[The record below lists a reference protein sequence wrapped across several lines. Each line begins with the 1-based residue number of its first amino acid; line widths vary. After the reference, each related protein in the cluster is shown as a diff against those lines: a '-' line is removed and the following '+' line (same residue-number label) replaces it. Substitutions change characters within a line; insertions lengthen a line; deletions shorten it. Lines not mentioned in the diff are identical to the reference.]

1 MLGAVTPRDSTAG
14 PSPDAA
20 VPRPRAAAAAATPG
34 ALTRRQ
40 ARRRIV
46 FTCAALAALLHTC
59 AVAWT
64 WASYG
69 PGVRGS
75 WLVWLDLPV
84 SLLYLHL
91 MGASLLPW
99 SLLAGGL
106 QWATTGGLLAWL
118 VGRLARRDGGSRIGG
133 GRAGG

>member
-1 MLGAVTPRDSTAG
+1 MLTGVIPRETSAG
-14 PSPDAA
+14 PSPDPAL
-20 VPRPRAAAAAATPG
+20 PRPRAAPVGAMVPPAVAAPS
-34 ALTRRQ
+34 RRQ

-46 FTCAALAALLHTC
+46 LTCAALAAMLHTF

-64 WASYG
+64 WLSHG

-75 WLVWLDLPV
+75 WLVWLDLPT

-91 MGASLLPW
+91 VGTSLLPW

-106 QWATTGGLLAWL
+106 QWAATGALLAWL
-118 VGRLARRDGGSRIGG
+118 VGRLANPGHAA
-133 GRAGG
+133 RARE

>member
-1 MLGAVTPRDSTAG
+1 MLAGVTPRDATAE

-20 VPRPRAAAAAATPG
+20 LPRPRAAPVGTPPLPAAAAS
-34 ALTRRQ
+34 RRQ

-46 FTCAALAALLHTC
+46 LTCAALAALLHSF

-64 WASYG
+64 WLTHG

-75 WLVWLDLPV
+75 WLVWLDLPT

-91 MGASLLPW
+91 VGASLLPW

-106 QWATTGGLLAWL
+106 QWAATGALLAWL
-118 VGRLARRDGGSRIGG
+118 VGRLASPGDVARTRG
-133 GRAGG
+133 